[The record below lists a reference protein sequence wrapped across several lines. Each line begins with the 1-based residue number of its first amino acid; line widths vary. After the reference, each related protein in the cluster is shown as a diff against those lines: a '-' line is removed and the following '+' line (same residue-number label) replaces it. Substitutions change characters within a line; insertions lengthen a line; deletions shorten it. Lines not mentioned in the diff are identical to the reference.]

1 MPAATWAA
9 LLATWAVAVVVPGP
23 DTFLLLRLGVRE
35 RRAAVLAAVGIMIG
49 NLIWTGASV
58 LGLAALMRTLPGALP
73 LMQLLGSSVLVW
85 IGVQSIRGGLRGLR
99 ARRTASEAEAG
110 EVAAAVTRH
119 PLRLGFITNIS
130 NPKALLFYTALFSQ
144 LMPLEATAFDR
155 TMIVVVLTVLG
166 LGFFIAFALLASS
179 RAFQRWLGRAT
190 PFIDIAAG
198 VVFLLVA
205 GFVLGELIVALIG
218 GGIF

>member
-1 MPAATWAA
+1 MPAAVWAT

-49 NLIWTGASV
+49 NLIWTAASV
-58 LGLAALMRTLPGALP
+58 LGLAAIMRTLPGALP
-73 LMQLLGSSVLVW
+73 VMQLLGSAVLIW
-85 IGVQSIRGGLRGLR
+85 IGVQSIRGGVKGLR
-99 ARRTASEAEAG
+99 ARGPEIAKGIAET
-110 EVAAAVTRH
+110 VTSH

-144 LMPLEATAFDR
+144 LMPMNATAFDR

-166 LGFFIAFALLASS
+166 LCFFVAFALLASS

-198 VVFLLVA
+198 IVFLLVA
-205 GFVLGELIVALIG
+205 GFVLGELVVTLVADEA
-218 GGIF
+218 F